1 MVRTETSRG
10 LDKREVSRIVF
21 FWPRY
26 SSIPSVKLRGKRVG
40 ILLST
45 NEFRSLK
52 GNTQN
57 LNGGMGFLL
66 LYPSFPFF
74 VLLIFVEGFFSS
86 LPLERSWNELFDS
99 IVQSM
104 ANFGI
109 RFLFFISYF
118 NTRTLLVDL
127 LSSVDCLM
135 ARMHP

>member
-1 MVRTETSRG
+1 
-10 LDKREVSRIVF
+10 
-21 FWPRY
+21 
-26 SSIPSVKLRGKRVG
+26 
-40 ILLST
+40 
-45 NEFRSLK
+45 
-52 GNTQN
+52 
-57 LNGGMGFLL
+57 MGFLL

-104 ANFGI
+104 ASFGI
-109 RFLFFISYF
+109 RFSFFYF
-118 NTRTLLVDL
+118 VFQRNTRTLLVDL